1 MQAFTVEIKNDD
13 ALKAL
18 QDLQEKHFINILST
32 PNLDSHVFPGEPMSA
47 EEFKN
52 FIDRRENGDFI
63 PLKHVKE
70 SWAKKKKK
78 LQALSD

>member
-32 PNLDSHVFPGEPMSA
+32 PNLDSHVFPGEPLSA

>member
-32 PNLDSHVFPGEPMSA
+32 PNLDSHVFPGEPLSA

-78 LQALSD
+78 LQAPSD